1 MFTGIIEAIGE
12 IQSIEE
18 EGANRHITIASSI
31 SAELAVNQSVAHNG
45 ACLSVTNVEGNTHTV
60 TAINETLQK
69 TSLGNLGKGNKIN
82 LERAMPANGRFD
94 GHIVQGHVDTLGK
107 CEQIEDQ
114 DKSWLFTFSFEP
126 GPDRIVIDKG
136 SITVDGTSLT
146 IVEADDSTFS
156 VAIIPSTYQQT
167 LFHTYCLGTAVNLEF
182 DLIGKYV
189 QRLVE
194 RDRQD
199 DG

>member
-1 MFTGIIEAIGE
+1 MFTGIIEALG
-12 IQSIEE
+12 QIENIE
-18 EGANRHITIASSI
+18 KEGANRHITIASSI
-31 SAELAVNQSVAHNG
+31 SAELIINQSVAHNG

-69 TSLGNLGKGNKIN
+69 SSLGGLEQGDQIN

-107 CEQIEDQ
+107 CEAIIDE
-114 DKSWLFTFSFEP
+114 DKSWLFRFSFEP
-126 GPDRIVIDKG
+126 GQDRIVIDKG

-146 IVEADDSTFS
+146 VVEANEKQFS

-167 LFHTYCLGTAVNLEF
+167 LFHTYCIGTAVNLEF

-189 QRLVE
+189 QRLVST
-194 RDRQD
+194 DKK
-199 DG
+199 